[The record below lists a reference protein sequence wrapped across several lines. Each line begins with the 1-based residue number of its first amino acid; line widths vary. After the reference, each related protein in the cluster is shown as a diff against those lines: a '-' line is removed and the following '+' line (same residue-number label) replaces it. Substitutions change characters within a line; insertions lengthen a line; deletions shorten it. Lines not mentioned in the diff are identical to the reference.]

1 MCLACELDALWY
13 AEWERLGTAA
23 TAGPPPA
30 VAQEADHP
38 ETAGAAAARQPPSS
52 PQAARAA
59 EMPADPV
66 KPAHR
71 SGFFCEETQ

>member
-13 AEWERLGTAA
+13 AQWEGPGAAA
-23 TAGPPPA
+23 TAGVPPA

-38 ETAGAAAARQPPSS
+38 ETAGAAAARLPASS
-52 PQAARAA
+52 PHAARAA

-66 KPAHR
+66 KPALR